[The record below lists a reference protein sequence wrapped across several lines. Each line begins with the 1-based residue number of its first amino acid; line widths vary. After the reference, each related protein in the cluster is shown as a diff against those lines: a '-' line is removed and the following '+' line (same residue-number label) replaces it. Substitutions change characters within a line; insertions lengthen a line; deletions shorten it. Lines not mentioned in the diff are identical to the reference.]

1 MLPSCVDCAA
11 ISDRGTM
18 DIVTD
23 DDLTIDTS
31 SLRLSPNTWER
42 LNLLPSTRLGPEQRS
57 TTANLDLA
65 LGNQEDSLFA
75 PEPTPVAPTQEELAS
90 LGQPFFEVKDPVE
103 AARVNDFRL
112 KYRSFRK
119 GNAKGSKGE
128 MKVLSRRCAAVEH
141 SPKAHVPCAMA
152 SAGHGVRTKNAAVLD
167 EAVGHSR

>member
-1 MLPSCVDCAA
+1 MH
-11 ISDRGTM
+11 
-18 DIVTD
+18 VTF
-23 DDLTIDTS
+23 
-31 SLRLSPNTWER
+31 SLQVGGQ
-42 LNLLPSTRLGPEQRS
+42 LNPPQHRNKYIFRAEEKGAGAKT
-57 TTANLDLA
+57 
-65 LGNQEDSLFA
+65 
-75 PEPTPVAPTQEELAS
+75 EPTPVAPTQEELAS